1 MHNSKQIAERCKR
14 EIKHS
19 KNRDQLATALRYGI
33 LAKKQGHLTDQD
45 CYDIRYLGFWQN
57 VYIEKGLFA

>member
-19 KNRDQLATALRYGI
+19 ENLNQLSTALRYGL

-45 CYDIRYLGFWQN
+45 CYDIIYLGFWQK
-57 VYIEKGLFA
+57 VMIEKGLFA